1 MKGGVALMVL
11 SRIIDGN
18 RVQTEVE
25 PLFEK
30 RFDIIVAGL
39 GTAGAVSLITA
50 AREGLHVLGVERL
63 NGMGGTGTYGAIEGY
78 YYGARGG
85 FYESLNQKTAEL
97 QAEIYQ
103 PYNAPN
109 SNAKMYILEQEAL
122 KYQAELLYESFIT
135 GVYLEGNAVKG
146 LLVYSNGN
154 ETAVSAEMVIDCTG
168 EADVCYM
175 AGCAMD
181 YGRKSDGRYQPYT
194 NTVIACKNG
203 RTYPVN
209 KDAGYINPDNNCAFS
224 QELLRANTLKLLLRE
239 QYDQEEVLITNAA
252 MAGVREGRRIIGEK
266 RLTFEA
272 CFNNKKTNPLF
283 YAYSNADNHGKDTF
297 LEDEPL
303 QEWYV
308 VAGLWGTCFSVGIPA
323 GALIP
328 KGFDGILAAGRC
340 ISVDHSLAS
349 CVRMKSDMEKCGE
362 AAAMLAC
369 MAIQEGKPAKEIS
382 YQKIANRLEESQCL
396 NNENDRGFLLRL
408 EGRKMQPV
416 QWLETE
422 EEIMSSLCG
431 THPGLG
437 IWSAK
442 LLGDRIIPALNRW
455 AESEDQNL
463 QRNAALALGLLGVSS
478 PILYEMALERDPCL
492 HKTSEKYTYTRGN
505 AAVYLLGRLHDRDAL
520 PLLAEIVRTKA
531 EYPYVYQTD
540 ELYTTENDVRF
551 QYFSYAVLSLL
562 KIGEYH
568 PDLRRKVID
577 MAEDGCRGAEMC
589 VTLKFNPFDEYDML
603 PSIEDLIK
611 QYKQKW
617 FLKGELL

>member
-1 MKGGVALMVL
+1 MIL

-18 RVQTEVE
+18 RVQSEVE

-39 GTAGAVSLITA
+39 GTAGAISLITA
-50 AREGLHVLGVERL
+50 AGEGLRVLGVERL

-85 FYESLNQKTAEL
+85 FYETLNQKTAEL

-103 PYNAPN
+103 SYNAPN

-122 KYQAELLYESFIT
+122 KYQAELLYDSFIT
-135 GVYLEGNAVKG
+135 GVYLEGTVVKG
-146 LLVYSNGN
+146 LLVYSNGT

-168 EADVCYM
+168 EADVCYI

-181 YGRKSDGRYQPYT
+181 YGRQSDGRFQPYT

-203 RTYPVN
+203 RAFPIN
-209 KDAGYINPDNNCAFS
+209 KDAGYINPNNNHAFS
-224 QELLRANTLKLLLRE
+224 QELLRANTLELFLRE
-239 QYDQEEVLITNAA
+239 QYDQEEVLLTHAA

-266 RLTFEA
+266 RLTLEA
-272 CFNNKKTNPLF
+272 CFNHKKTADPLF
-283 YAYSNADNHGKDTF
+283 YAYSNADNHGKDSF
-297 LEDEPL
+297 LEDELL
-303 QEWYV
+303 QDWYV
-308 VAGLWGTCFSVGIPA
+308 VSGLWGTCFSVGIPA

-328 KGFDGILAAGRC
+328 KGFGGLLAAGRC

-362 AAAMLAC
+362 AAAILAC
-369 MAIQEGKPAKEIS
+369 MAIREGKPAKDFP
-382 YQKIANRLEESQCL
+382 YPKIADKLKESQCL
-396 NNENDRGFLLRL
+396 NSENDRGFLLRL

-422 EEIMSSLCG
+422 EEIMSSLSG

-442 LLGDRIIPALNRW
+442 LLGDSIIPPLDRW
-455 AESEDQNL
+455 TRSKDRNL

-478 PILYEMALERDPCL
+478 PVLYEMALERDPYL

-531 EYPYVYQTD
+531 EY
-540 ELYTTENDVRF
+540 
-551 QYFSYAVLSLL
+551 AVLSLL

-568 PDLRRKVID
+568 PDLRHEIID
-577 MAEDGCRGAEMC
+577 IIEEGCRGADMRI
-589 VTLKFNPFDEYDML
+589 TLKFNPVDEYDML
-603 PSIEDLIK
+603 PSIENLVK

-617 FLKGELL
+617 F